1 MYGRIV
7 LGVLIAVLLIA
18 GAVGIG
24 VYSYNFGVAQG
35 LVDSGKLVAPAA
47 GAAPY
52 PYLYRPFGFHS
63 VGLGFGY
70 LNCLFPLLFF
80 FLLFG
85 LCRAFIW
92 RGRWGWGGMHHRHWD
107 GNIPPMV
114 EEWHRKMHE
123 QTPAAQ
129 K

>member
-1 MYGRIV
+1 MMYGRIV
-7 LGVLIAVLLIA
+7 LGVLIVVLLIA

-24 VYSYNFGVAQG
+24 LYAYNFGVTQG
-35 LVDSGKLVAPAA
+35 MADSGKLVAPAA
-47 GAAPY
+47 GTAPY

-63 VGLGFGY
+63 FGFGFGF

-85 LCRAFIW
+85 MFRALIW
-92 RGRWGWGGMHHRHWD
+92 GGRWGRWHHHRHWD
-107 GNIPPMV
+107 DGNVPPMV

-123 QTPAAQ
+123 PKTAE

>member
-1 MYGRIV
+1 MNGRIV
-7 LGVLIAVLLIA
+7 FGVLIALLLIA

-24 VYSYNFGVAQG
+24 VYAYNFGVAQG
-35 LVDSGKLVAPAA
+35 MADSGKLVAPMT
-47 GAAPY
+47 GVPPN
-52 PYLYRPFGFHS
+52 PYLYRPFGFHPF
-63 VGLGFGY
+63 GFGFG
-70 LNCLFPLLFF
+70 LLGCLFPLLFF

-92 RGRWGWGGMHHRHWD
+92 RGRCGGMRHRHWD
-107 GNIPPMV
+107 GNLPPMV

-123 QTPAAQ
+123 QPAAQ